1 MEQRSNAFIRIAAP
15 LKSLVQRFMY
25 LGLVLS
31 AFSLMLLGKF
41 DTVSLDKLRLEVTEA
56 IAPVLEAFSHPAATV
71 SAQIGNFQDLN
82 NIRGENER
90 LKQENIRLLQ
100 WETVARKLQAD
111 NVALRKLLSVVKD
124 NDKKYIT
131 ARVIAG
137 SGGVLSNMLIVNAG
151 KNNGVL
157 RGQTVIGSRG
167 VIGRISQVSNK
178 SSRVLLLTD
187 INSRVPVLVER
198 NRTRAI
204 MAGAN
209 TRVASLMHLPQAAR
223 ISLGDRIITS
233 GHGGA
238 FPSGLPIGIIS
249 AMGDDGIDV
258 KFYTDF
264 SRLEYVRIVD
274 FGLNDLIKSNDDKN
288 VIIPIFNAKTAGK

>member
-71 SAQIGNFQDLN
+71 SAQIGNFQDLS
-82 NIRGENER
+82 NIRVENER

-137 SGGVLSNMLIVNAG
+137 SGGVLS
-151 KNNGVL
+151 KC
-157 RGQTVIGSRG
+157 
-167 VIGRISQVSNK
+167 
-178 SSRVLLLTD
+178 
-187 INSRVPVLVER
+187 
-198 NRTRAI
+198 
-204 MAGAN
+204 
-209 TRVASLMHLPQAAR
+209 
-223 ISLGDRIITS
+223 
-233 GHGGA
+233 
-238 FPSGLPIGIIS
+238 
-249 AMGDDGIDV
+249 
-258 KFYTDF
+258 
-264 SRLEYVRIVD
+264 
-274 FGLNDLIKSNDDKN
+274 
-288 VIIPIFNAKTAGK
+288 